1 MLHRRSSR
9 SAALLSVISVIASG
23 LAFGAFAAPAHA
35 GPAHAGSHHGGTHH
49 AGGGHDHTRRAS
61 LGAGAARHVPAKS
74 IGSPTHGQLVGG
86 VHLPDEPYLRVVP
99 AYSGGD
105 VRWGLDALVG
115 MLERSARSVRKHH
128 PDAVLSVGH
137 LSKRGGGEIDHH
149 ASHESG
155 RDADIAFYVKD
166 DKGKQI
172 LPSRFVAFTGDGK
185 APTMPGAH
193 FDDARNWLLVVSLLS
208 DPVARVSHL
217 FVAAP
222 LRARLLGYAE
232 RIGAPQNL
240 RVRAAEVLMQP
251 HGSLPHDDH
260 FHVRIACPHGMQG
273 CVEQPEAHASHH
285 AAQKSAPA
293 ARAHGG
299 HSAPAHGKAPAAPAK
314 PAHAAPAPK
323 QAVKDPPAPT
333 SDDDPPRLGP
343 PVQGL
348 DSAVVATPI
357 DDVDGPIFGRS
368 LFGKGER
375 EKNLE

>member
-1 MLHRRSSR
+1 MPHEKPLLVGPFAI
-9 SAALLSVISVIASG
+9 AALLASA
-23 LAFGAFAAPAHA
+23 LVAPSDAQA
-35 GPAHAGSHHGGTHH
+35 GPPH
-49 AGGGHDHTRRAS
+49 RRAS
-61 LGAGAARHVPAKS
+61 LGGGGAAHHVPAKS

-86 VHLPDEPYLRVVP
+86 VHLPDAPYLRVVP

-115 MLERSARSVRKHH
+115 MIDRSAKSVRKHY
-128 PDAVLSVGH
+128 PDAILSVGH
-137 LSKRGGGEIDHH
+137 LSRRGGGEIDHH

-155 RDADIAFYVKD
+155 RDVDIAFYVKD
-166 DKGKQI
+166 TKGKQL

-193 FDDARNWLLVVSLLS
+193 FDDARNWQLVVSLLS
-208 DPVARVSHL
+208 DPVARVSHV

-273 CVEQPEAHASHH
+273 CVEQPEAHTSHH
-285 AAQKSAPA
+285 VATRGAPP
-293 ARAHGG
+293 ARAHAHAPPAAHGKPAAPPARREAPK
-299 HSAPAHGKAPAAPAK
+299 APAHP
-314 PAHAAPAPK
+314 PK
-323 QAVKDPPAPT
+323 EDPKTVA

-348 DSAVVATPI
+348 DSAIIATPL
-357 DDVDGPIFGRS
+357 DDVDGP
-368 LFGKGER
+368 LFGKP
-375 EKNLE
+375 

>member
-1 MLHRRSSR
+1 MLHRRSALAVALVPLLAS
-9 SAALLSVISVIASG
+9 SALAVVAAS
-23 LAFGAFAAPAHA
+23 ATPAYA
-35 GPAHAGSHHGGTHH
+35 GPAHAGSRHG
-49 AGGGHDHTRRAS
+49 AGHDPHATRRAS

-115 MLERSARSVRKHH
+115 MLDRSARSVRKHH
-128 PDAVLSVGH
+128 TDAVLSVGH

-193 FDDARNWLLVVSLLS
+193 FDDAKNWLLVVSLLS

-222 LRARLLGYAE
+222 LRARLLQYAE

-273 CVEQPEAHASHH
+273 CVEQPEAHTSHH
-285 AAQKSAPA
+285 VAQKSSPA

-299 HSAPAHGKAPAAPAK
+299 HSAPAHGKTPAAPAR
-314 PAHAAPAPK
+314 PHAAPAPK
-323 QAVKDPPAPT
+323 QAVKEAPAPT

-357 DDVDGPIFGRS
+357 DDVDGPSFGRS
-368 LFGKGER
+368 LFGKGEH